1 MDYKDSIITGIL
13 LGILTP
19 LLAWFIVKFGFDLLG
34 NLNTRSDFG
43 ATPTWRPRTLA
54 LIALCFN
61 LVPFQIAKVKR
72 LDNTLRGIVFPTII
86 YVAIWFLYFKGEFLG
101 ASY

>member
-1 MDYKDSIITGIL
+1 MDYKDSIVTGLIL
-13 LGILTP
+13 GLLTP
-19 LLAWFIVKFGFDLLG
+19 LAAWFIVKFGFDLLG

-43 ATPTWRPRTLA
+43 STPVWRTRTLA
-54 LIALCFN
+54 LVALCFN
-61 LVPFQIAKVKR
+61 LVPFQIAKMKR
-72 LDNTLRGIVFPTII
+72 YDKTLRGIVFPTII